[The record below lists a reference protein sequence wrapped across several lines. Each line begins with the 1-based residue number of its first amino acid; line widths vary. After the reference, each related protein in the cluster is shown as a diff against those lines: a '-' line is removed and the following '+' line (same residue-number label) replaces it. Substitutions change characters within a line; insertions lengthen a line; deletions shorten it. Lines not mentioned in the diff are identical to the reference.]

1 MAAGTWQPSHMA
13 VRKGN
18 GKVGNVNWTKRAF
31 VQSFGEAICCKRGS
45 LTGFMKWALPAQ
57 RPSAPGRRP
66 LTGPCQP
73 RRLPG
78 SSCSP
83 ATQQWTTQQQRGS

>member
-45 LTGFMKWALPAQ
+45 LTGFMKWACKGCVHDNHWQHITHMMASSLSAS
-57 RPSAPGRRP
+57 SAPERAR
-66 LTGPCQP
+66 
-73 RRLPG
+73 
-78 SSCSP
+78 
-83 ATQQWTTQQQRGS
+83 